1 MPTKTW
7 ERRINTTGGWLGK
20 AAMAVALISCSIV
33 AIATIWGWIF
43 DDPIDVRG
51 PARKELNRAE
61 FVGNWAKHC
70 VEKALTATKPAAAT
84 GASAQAQDSVNPMQD
99 CWTSD
104 DGQPL
109 PTNPGAVITSPGVA
123 AVTLEDELGYAQQ
136 WSVIISV
143 LERPYASAPAAERC
157 YRLPVLYS
165 SYGLRATMRP
175 GKADC
180 GGAGADLPLGYPTTL
195 APASPV
201 FVALTGFFESYL
213 TNAGGL
219 DRYITTDSGLVATP
233 DYRSKRDGGP
243 EPRIIKLRSTR
254 TVPDADQPTPADGT
268 KVRVLATVD
277 SVTRQYSPRREDYAL
292 TLTVVSGRWMVS
304 GIDYAPQLAS
314 NPELTPVI
322 PTPTAQAPT
331 GR

>member
-109 PTNPGAVITSPGVA
+109 PTNP
-123 AVTLEDELGYAQQ
+123 
-136 WSVIISV
+136 
-143 LERPYASAPAAERC
+143 ER
-157 YRLPVLYS
+157 
-165 SYGLRATMRP
+165 
-175 GKADC
+175 
-180 GGAGADLPLGYPTTL
+180 
-195 APASPV
+195 
-201 FVALTGFFESYL
+201 
-213 TNAGGL
+213 
-219 DRYITTDSGLVATP
+219 
-233 DYRSKRDGGP
+233 
-243 EPRIIKLRSTR
+243 
-254 TVPDADQPTPADGT
+254 
-268 KVRVLATVD
+268 
-277 SVTRQYSPRREDYAL
+277 
-292 TLTVVSGRWMVS
+292 
-304 GIDYAPQLAS
+304 
-314 NPELTPVI
+314 
-322 PTPTAQAPT
+322 
-331 GR
+331 

>member
-20 AAMAVALISCSIV
+20 AAIAVALISCSIV

-51 PARKELNRAE
+51 PARKELNRTE

-70 VEKALTATKPAAAT
+70 VEKALTATKPAAA
-84 GASAQAQDSVNPMQD
+84 GAGTSTQDARNPMQD

-123 AVTLEDELGYAQQ
+123 AVTLQDDLGYAQQ

-143 LERPYASAPAAERC
+143 LERPYAAAPAAEKC

-165 SYGLRATMRP
+165 TYGLRATMRP

-180 GGAGADLPLGYPTTL
+180 GGAGADIPLGYLTTL
-195 APASPV
+195 ANTSPV
-201 FVALTGFFESYL
+201 FVTLTGFFDSYL

-233 DYRSKRDGGP
+233 DYRSKHDGGP
-243 EPRIIKLRSTR
+243 EPRIVKLRSTR

-268 KVRVLATVD
+268 KLRVLATVD

-292 TLTVVSGRWMVS
+292 TLTVVSGRWMVA

-314 NPELTPVI
+314 NAELTPVI
-322 PTPTAQAPT
+322 PTPTAQTPA

>member
-20 AAMAVALISCSIV
+20 AALAVALISCSIV

-43 DDPIDVRG
+43 DDPIDVAG
-51 PARKELNRAE
+51 PARKQVSRTEYI
-61 FVGNWAKHC
+61 GNWAKHC
-70 VEKALTATKPAAAT
+70 VEKALTATKPATAT
-84 GASAQAQDSVNPMQD
+84 GSATQDTRNPMQD

-109 PTNPGAVITSPGVA
+109 PTNPGAVIASPGVA
-123 AVTLEDELGYAQQ
+123 AVTLEDDLGYAQQ
-136 WSVIISV
+136 WSVVISV
-143 LERPYASAPAAERC
+143 LERPYTSAPATEKC

-180 GGAGADLPLGYPTTL
+180 GGAGADVPLGYPTTL
-195 APASPV
+195 ANTSPV
-201 FVALTGFFESYL
+201 FVTLTGFFESYL

-219 DRYITTDSGLVATP
+219 DRYITTDAGLAATP

-254 TVPDADQPTPADGT
+254 TVPDADKPTPADGT
-268 KVRVLATVD
+268 TVRVLATVD

-292 TLTVVSGRWMVS
+292 TLKVVSGRWMVA

-322 PTPTAQAPT
+322 PTPTAQTPA